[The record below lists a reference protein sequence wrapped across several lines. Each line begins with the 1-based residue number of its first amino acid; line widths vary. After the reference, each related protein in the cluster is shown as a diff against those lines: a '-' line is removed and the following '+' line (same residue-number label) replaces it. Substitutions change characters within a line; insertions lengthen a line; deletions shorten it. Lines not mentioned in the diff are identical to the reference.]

1 MLLEATIAMFVL
13 MGITW
18 AGAIFASYQDKRV
31 VHRNFSVV
39 KLTAKKA
46 A

>member
-1 MLLEATIAMFVL
+1 MLLEATIAMSVL

-18 AGAIFASYQDKRV
+18 SGAIFASYQDRRI
-31 VHRNFSVV
+31 VHRNFSIVN
-39 KLTAKKA
+39 LASKKA